1 MKVKFRKLHKSAQV
15 PEYKTSGSAG
25 CDLFA
30 SEEAF
35 IEPGSSRGVHTD
47 IAVEIPEG
55 YEGQIRSRSG
65 MGLFDKIVVSLG
77 VGTIDSDYRGE
88 VIVPLRNDGTVGYRI
103 TKGQR
108 IAQMVFALVDRGEF
122 EEVDELG
129 HTERGGGGCGSTG
142 K

>member
-1 MKVKFRKLHKSAQV
+1 MKVKLKKLHKSAQA
-15 PEYKTSGSAG
+15 PEYKTSGCSG

-47 IAVEIPEG
+47 ISLEIPEG

-65 MGLFDKIVVSLG
+65 MGLFDKVVVSIG

-88 VIVPLRNDGTVGYRI
+88 IVVPLRNDGTVGYRV

-108 IAQMVFALVDRGEF
+108 IAQLVFALVDRAEF
-122 EEVDELG
+122 EEVEELG
-129 HTERGGGGCGSTG
+129 HTNRGGGGFGSTG
-142 K
+142 E